1 MAEEA
6 GGEGMSRREIDDLRG
21 TENQRGANSR
31 ILIVED
37 NAQISDIIAEGLR
50 CEGFRCTQ
58 AYSGSEAMLH
68 LAQTGY
74 ELIVLDL
81 MLPGLS
87 GEALISRLR
96 GELRSSVPVIVLSA
110 RDQLDHKLELFA
122 RGADDYVTKP
132 FELAELIARIH
143 AQLKRAGLAS
153 ETEPAYRH
161 KQLLL
166 DSRTY
171 QATVKGHPLQLTR
184 QEYRIL
190 ELLLKNPSRVFTKQ
204 DLYTLAWDEPYMGE
218 DKTITVHISNIR
230 NKIKAH
236 CEQSYIETIWGIGFR
251 LSRAE
256 P

>member
-1 MAEEA
+1 
-6 GGEGMSRREIDDLRG
+6 MSRREIDDSRG
-21 TENQRGANSR
+21 TESRRGADSR

-37 NAQISDIIAEGLR
+37 DAQISEIVAAGLR
-50 CEGFRCTQ
+50 REGFRCTQ

-68 LAQTGY
+68 LAQAGF

-87 GEALISRLR
+87 GEALISSLR
-96 GELRSSVPVIVLSA
+96 GELRSSIPVIVLSA

-143 AQLKRAGLAS
+143 AQLKRAQPAA
-153 ETEPAYRH
+153 EPEPYRH

-171 QATVKGHPLQLTR
+171 QATVKGQPLQLTR

-190 ELLLKNPSRVFTKQ
+190 ELLLKHPSRVFTKQ

-251 LSRAE
+251 LSRTQT
-256 P
+256 

>member
-1 MAEEA
+1 
-6 GGEGMSRREIDDLRG
+6 MSRREIDDSRG
-21 TENQRGANSR
+21 TESQRGADSR

-37 NAQISDIIAEGLR
+37 DAQISEIIAAGLR
-50 CEGFRCTQ
+50 REGFRCTQ

-87 GEALISRLR
+87 GEALISCLR

-143 AQLKRAGLAS
+143 AQLKRAQ
-153 ETEPAYRH
+153 PAAEAELYRH

-171 QATVKGHPLQLTR
+171 QATVKGQPLQLTR

-190 ELLLKNPSRVFTKQ
+190 ELLLKHPSRVFTKQ
-204 DLYTLAWDEPYMGE
+204 DLYTLAWEEPYMGE

-251 LSRAE
+251 LSRAQ